1 MNTFPR
7 NPVGPGLA
15 VLLACLWLAG
25 CGRPADK
32 PTPPVPEVTVKTIQ
46 PQSVVI
52 SSELPGRTAP
62 YRIAEV
68 RARVDGIVLK
78 RDFTEGSDVKAGQRL
93 FQIDPAPYQATF
105 NRANA
110 SLAKARADLA
120 AKTLQA
126 RRIDSLKQQHL
137 VSQQA
142 NDDTQASYQ
151 QAQADVDVATADV
164 ESARINL
171 GYTEVVAPI
180 DGNIGKSLVTEG
192 AYVRQTEATP
202 LAIVQQL
209 DPLYVDVIRSSAE
222 LLQLRQDIQQGV
234 VTQTDSRA
242 TAVTIKLEDGSTYA
256 HTGTFQFADSTVDP
270 GTGTVTLRAVIPNPE
285 HQLLPGMFVHARIE
299 SGVSEGALLVP
310 QQAVTYDAKGQATT
324 LVVGPTNTVEVRVL
338 QLGRSLGNQWLVTSG
353 LTAGDRVI
361 MEGLQKITPGA
372 AVSAVEMNTAIRAP

>member
-110 SLAKARADLA
+110 
-120 AKTLQA
+120 
-126 RRIDSLKQQHL
+126 
-137 VSQQA
+137 
-142 NDDTQASYQ
+142 
-151 QAQADVDVATADV
+151 
-164 ESARINL
+164 
-171 GYTEVVAPI
+171 
-180 DGNIGKSLVTEG
+180 
-192 AYVRQTEATP
+192 
-202 LAIVQQL
+202 
-209 DPLYVDVIRSSAE
+209 
-222 LLQLRQDIQQGV
+222 
-234 VTQTDSRA
+234 
-242 TAVTIKLEDGSTYA
+242 
-256 HTGTFQFADSTVDP
+256 
-270 GTGTVTLRAVIPNPE
+270 
-285 HQLLPGMFVHARIE
+285 
-299 SGVSEGALLVP
+299 
-310 QQAVTYDAKGQATT
+310 
-324 LVVGPTNTVEVRVL
+324 
-338 QLGRSLGNQWLVTSG
+338 
-353 LTAGDRVI
+353 
-361 MEGLQKITPGA
+361 
-372 AVSAVEMNTAIRAP
+372 

>member
-52 SSELPGRTAP
+52 SSGLPGRTAP

-78 RDFTEGSDVKAGQRL
+78 RDFTEGSD
-93 FQIDPAPYQATF
+93 F
-105 NRANA
+105 
-110 SLAKARADLA
+110 
-120 AKTLQA
+120 
-126 RRIDSLKQQHL
+126 
-137 VSQQA
+137 
-142 NDDTQASYQ
+142 
-151 QAQADVDVATADV
+151 
-164 ESARINL
+164 
-171 GYTEVVAPI
+171 
-180 DGNIGKSLVTEG
+180 TEG

-270 GTGTVTLRAVIPNPE
+270 GTGTADTACSDSQPRNTSYCRACLYTP
-285 HQLLPGMFVHARIE
+285 
-299 SGVSEGALLVP
+299 ALKV
-310 QQAVTYDAKGQATT
+310 A
-324 LVVGPTNTVEVRVL
+324 
-338 QLGRSLGNQWLVTSG
+338 
-353 LTAGDRVI
+353 
-361 MEGLQKITPGA
+361 
-372 AVSAVEMNTAIRAP
+372 